1 MQFWYAPTIPVI
13 SVNDIIESV
22 IYNGKM
28 SIENK
33 KIISICFSPTLTVR
47 IAWIK
52 IQSKIMQDLAIG
64 W

>member
-1 MQFWYAPTIPVI
+1 
-13 SVNDIIESV
+13 
-22 IYNGKM
+22 M

-52 IQSKIMQDLAIG
+52 IQGKIMQDLAIG